1 MSVSWPGNT
10 SRSPPVE
17 LEEVSWQKR
26 EVWASLLRLLS
37 LQPGP
42 GLMKRKLCCIILQ
55 RKDRTFAGIEMCWW
69 KGNKVLCKSEPQIW
83 RFKSRK
89 WTWNLVDI
97 FEGRL
102 HNCTL
107 YTKHTHTHA
116 QYWGSFKGVWLLAFF
131 LPETQISCQ
140 CDHDPPW
147 LKSMNQNPHRTSG
160 KNVFSPFDSY
170 MHLSCVCL
178 CNLFFLPACR
188 TCSLLLLLAPC
199 Q

>member
-1 MSVSWPGNT
+1 MSLSWP
-10 SRSPPVE
+10 
-17 LEEVSWQKR
+17 
-26 EVWASLLRLLS
+26 VWASLLRLLS

-42 GLMKRKLCCIILQ
+42 GLMKRKLCCNILQ
-55 RKDRTFAGIEMCWW
+55 RKDRTFAGIEMCRR
-69 KGNKVLCKSEPQIW
+69 KGNKVLCKSERQIW

-97 FEGRL
+97 FKGRL

-107 YTKHTHTHA
+107 YTKHTHTHT
-116 QYWGSFKGVWLLAFF
+116 QHWGSCKGVWLLAFF
-131 LPETQISCQ
+131 SRRHKFHVSVIMTN
-140 CDHDPPW
+140 HDSKAWIKTPTEP
-147 LKSMNQNPHRTSG
+147 LEKS
-160 KNVFSPFDSY
+160 
-170 MHLSCVCL
+170 HLSCVCL